1 MGEGWPHASRVG
13 ESQLEQG
20 GHVVGL
26 CSRKGKKEG
35 HACTWSC
42 EGAKTTAG
50 VLLQASK
57 LGLVALGQAA
67 GGPRLKLKLGL
78 LFD

>member
-1 MGEGWPHASRVG
+1 MGEGWPRAGCVG

-26 CSRKGKKEG
+26 CSQKGKEEG
-35 HACTWSC
+35 HACTWSY
-42 EGAKTTAG
+42 ERAKTAVG

-57 LGLVALGQAA
+57 LKLAALGQAA
-67 GGPRLKLKLGL
+67 SGPRLRLKLGL

>member
-1 MGEGWPHASRVG
+1 MGEGWPHVIRVG

-26 CSRKGKKEG
+26 CNRKGKKKG
-35 HACTWSC
+35 HACTWSY
-42 EGAKTTAG
+42 ERAKTVVG

-67 GGPRLKLKLGL
+67 GGPRLRLKLGL